1 MAGVGRVV
9 SVHFIVRGRLEDEST
24 GMQWQSRWLGRLLS
38 WRFYRDRRVH
48 IS

>member
-9 SVHFIVRGRLEDEST
+9 SVHFIMRGRLEDEST
-24 GMQWQSRWLGRLLS
+24 GMQWRWQWLGRLLF
-38 WRFYRDRRVH
+38 WRFYGDRRVH